1 MNIIIGMICA
11 VKSEHMFSYFSMNNV
26 VTILTCNR
34 HFNDAYFQLMFSLFM
49 IKSYIHFNP

>member
-1 MNIIIGMICA
+1 MNIIIRMICA
-11 VKSEHMFSYFSMNNV
+11 EHMFSYFSMNNV

-49 IKSYIHFNP
+49 IKSCINFNP

>member
-1 MNIIIGMICA
+1 MNIIIGMIHA

-34 HFNDAYFQLMFSLFM
+34 LF
-49 IKSYIHFNP
+49 

>member
-1 MNIIIGMICA
+1 MNIIIGMIRV

-34 HFNDAYFQLMFSLFM
+34 LF
-49 IKSYIHFNP
+49 